1 MSINILSQETINKIA
16 AGEVVE
22 RPLSVVKEL
31 VDNSLDALSSSIIV
45 EIEQSGKKFIRVQDD
60 GFGMDKT
67 DLELSVMRHATSKI
81 ANFNDLSYIH
91 SFGFRGE
98 ALASI
103 AAVSNLEIKTRR
115 RGDVSGWK
123 LSVKGNKGIEVSP
136 SSLAEGTITEVKDL
150 FFNVPVRYKFLKSDV
165 TERTKIISTL
175 EEIALANK
183 DVSFKMVSENKII
196 FSTVKTDK
204 TINRISDVLGKDFAQ
219 KLQNVS
225 ATFETVSL
233 NIYFTGRD
241 NALQNKKYQYLFVN
255 SRAVNFPK
263 WLIHCINQSYK
274 ESIAHDKYPGILLYI
289 NIKPSEI
296 DVNISPTKKEIKFA
310 NESAM
315 YDIVYKTL
323 KNALVS
329 QPYSYMPGVTPT
341 NKSQENISLETNNVS
356 VSTAPKNSFYDNKN
370 MSKPDYIQEPKIE
383 YGKASFPKKNYT
395 IDNYVN
401 VFAKQKPFLVN
412 NKFDNNIKVL
422 GQAFNTYVIVENEG
436 NLYIFDQH
444 AAAERVK
451 YELYL
456 SQIKNSSIKKQA
468 LLMPENISCSKSESQ
483 TIKANINLLRNI
495 GIDIE
500 EFGDNFFRIA
510 AYPALLGDIEVEP
523 IVKNIVAGMEDF
535 KNIEISQKRDKIIR
549 FACRASIKAGDSIS
563 LTEIKK
569 LIDDLFQCEYPF
581 TCPHGRPTA
590 YKISLNDLEKFF
602 KRK

>member
-1 MSINILSQETINKIA
+1 VSINILSQETINKIA

-22 RPLSVVKEL
+22 RPLSVAKEL

-45 EIEQSGKKFIRVQDD
+45 EIEQSGKKLIRVQDD
-60 GFGMDKT
+60 GFGMDKK
-67 DLELSVMRHATSKI
+67 DLELSIMRHATSKI

-103 AAVSNLEIKTRR
+103 AAVSNLEIKTRK

-123 LSVKGNKGIEVSP
+123 LSVKGSKDIAVLP

-204 TINRISDVLGKDFAQ
+204 TINRIADVLGKDFAQ

-225 ATFETVSL
+225 STFEKVSL

-255 SRAVNFPK
+255 SRPLNFPK

-274 ESIAHDKYPGILLYI
+274 ESIAHDKYPGILIYI
-289 NIKPSEI
+289 NINPSEI

-315 YDIVYKTL
+315 YDIVYRTL

-329 QPYSYMPGVTPT
+329 QPYSDMPGVTST
-341 NKSQENISLETNNVS
+341 NKSQKNTSLETNNIS
-356 VSTAPKNSFYDNKN
+356 ISTAPKSSFYKN
-370 MSKPDYIQEPKIE
+370 NNISKPDYIQEPKIE
-383 YGKASFPKKNYT
+383 YGKTSFSKKNYT

-401 VFAKQKPFLVN
+401 VFAKQEFFLIN
-412 NKFDNNIKVL
+412 NKFDSNIKVL
-422 GQAFNTYVIVENEG
+422 GQAFSTYVIVENEG

-456 SQIKNSSIKKQA
+456 SQIKDSSIKKQA
-468 LLMPENISCSKSESQ
+468 LLMPENISCSKSESEI
-483 TIKANINLLRNI
+483 IKANIDLFKNI

-500 EFGDNFFRIA
+500 EFGDNFFRIT

-523 IVKNIVAGMEDF
+523 IVKNIVADMEDF
-535 KNIEISQKRDKIIR
+535 KSIEISQKRDKIIR
-549 FACRASIKAGDSIS
+549 FACGASIKAGDNIS

-569 LIDDLFQCEYPF
+569 IIYDLFQCEYPF

>member
-1 MSINILSQETINKIA
+1 MSINILPQETINKIA

-45 EIEQSGKKFIRVQDD
+45 EIEQAGKKLIRVQDD
-60 GFGMDKT
+60 GSGMDKK
-67 DLELSVMRHATSKI
+67 DLELSIMRHATSKI
-81 ANFNDLSYIH
+81 ASFNDLSHIH

-103 AAVSNLEIKTRR
+103 AAVSNLEIKTRK

-123 LSVKGNKGIEVSP
+123 LSVKGGKDIEVLP

-175 EEIALANK
+175 EEIALGNK
-183 DVSFKMVSENKII
+183 GVSFKMVSENKII
-196 FSTVKTDK
+196 FSTLKTDK

-241 NALQNKKYQYLFVN
+241 NALQNRKYQYLFVN
-255 SRAVNFPK
+255 SRALNFPK

-289 NIKPSEI
+289 NINPSEI

-315 YDIVYKTL
+315 YDIVYRTL

-329 QPYSYMPGVTPT
+329 QPYSDIPEVTTT
-341 NKSQENISLETNNVS
+341 NKSQKNISLETNNIS
-356 VSTAPKNSFYDNKN
+356 ISTAPKNSFYENN
-370 MSKPDYIQEPKIE
+370 NISKPDYIQESKIQ
-383 YGKASFPKKNYT
+383 YGKTSFPQKNYT

-401 VFAKQKPFLVN
+401 VFGKQESFLIN

-456 SQIKNSSIKKQA
+456 SQIKDSSIKKQA
-468 LLMPENISCSKSESQ
+468 LLMPENISCSKSESEI
-483 TIKANINLLRNI
+483 IKANIDLFKNI

-500 EFGDNFFRIA
+500 EFGDNFFRIT

-523 IVKNIVAGMEDF
+523 IVKNIVADMEDF

-549 FACRASIKAGDSIS
+549 FACRASIKAGDNIS

-569 LIDDLFQCEYPF
+569 IIDDLFQCEYPF